1 MKHTTLRNAMS
12 TGAVTLALI
21 LATLPVT
28 ASAEDNRWQ
37 IRFAVVSMDP
47 SGASVTVPENG
58 ESISYNSRS
67 GTGLGMDLEY
77 RASKRLGIDF
87 GVFSASSEIEVEVG
101 YQPFTV
107 SASGDLKITPICAA
121 LNVHLTPDSR
131 FDLYIGP
138 LLAYVRYGSFKLTA
152 GPGLF
157 ETFTTEDDFGFG
169 GVVGL
174 DIGLG
179 SGQWSLNA
187 AVRYIDTTLE
197 ATSSDGGPGTTD
209 IDPTI
214 YSLGVG
220 VKF

>member
-1 MKHTTLRNAMS
+1 MKETTLSQFLLMAL
-12 TGAVTLALI
+12 AALCVTLAVPP
-21 LATLPVT
+21 AT
-28 ASAEDNRWQ
+28 ASAEDNPWHLRLSM
-37 IRFAVVSMDP
+37 ISMDP
-47 SGASVTVPENG
+47 SGTSVTVSDTG
-58 ESISYNSRS
+58 ESISYSNTN
-67 GTGLGMDLEY
+67 GTGFGIDLEY

-87 GVFSASSEIEVEVG
+87 GVFSASPSIDVEVG
-101 YQPFTV
+101 YQPFTI

-121 LNVHLTPDSR
+121 LNVHLTPNSR

-138 LLAYVRYGSFKLTA
+138 LLAYVRYGGFKLA
-152 GPGLF
+152 AAPGLV
-157 ETFTTEDDFGFG
+157 ETFTTEHDFGVG

-197 ATSSDGGPGTTD
+197 AASSDGGPGRTD

-220 VKF
+220 VRF